1 MMAGPYGRRRNPR
14 QQFHVLFAFDP
25 STPQADILGN
35 IPQALFMMN
44 ADALAPLTRSTGDT
58 VLSRILAQNKDDEG
72 ALDELYLRVLSREP
86 TEKEREI
93 TLRYV
98 KEIGRRGEA
107 FEDVFWTLL
116 NSSEFLT
123 KR

>member
-1 MMAGPYGRRRNPR
+1 
-14 QQFHVLFAFDP
+14 
-25 STPQADILGN
+25 
-35 IPQALFMMN
+35 MN

-58 VLSRILAQNKDDEG
+58 VLSRILAQNKDDEA

-86 TEKEREI
+86 TSKERDI
-93 TLRYV
+93 TLAYIKNV
-98 KEIGRRGEA
+98 GRRGEA
-107 FEDVFWTLL
+107 FEDVFWSLL